1 MEPRPN
7 SSITESRGEQ
17 LGRGAHHG
25 SAAAAHPW
33 SVVLH
38 PSGDNC
44 SFMAGNH
51 ITSQSKEW
59 RVREEEETEG
69 KKTWMA
75 SEQWWRAS
83 SMGAASASTTGNISF
98 RSLAR
103 SACMHQIRSQRGVK
117 ARDRC
122 NFNSKLDIKE
132 QCTE

>member
-7 SSITESRGEQ
+7 SSITKRRGEQ
-17 LGRGAHHG
+17 RGGGAHHG
-25 SAAAAHPW
+25 GAVAAHPW

-75 SEQWWRAS
+75 SEQWWR
-83 SMGAASASTTGNISF
+83 GVLHG
-98 RSLAR
+98 RRLCVHHR
-103 SACMHQIRSQRGVK
+103 EHLVQVLGPQRLH
-117 ARDRC
+117 APD
-122 NFNSKLDIKE
+122 
-132 QCTE
+132 

>member
-17 LGRGAHHG
+17 RGGGAHHG
-25 SAAAAHPW
+25 GAAAAHPW

-75 SEQWWRAS
+75 SEQWWGVS
-83 SMGAASASTTGNISF
+83 SMASGQENEDGVLHGVGAG
-98 RSLAR
+98 
-103 SACMHQIRSQRGVK
+103 G
-117 ARDRC
+117 
-122 NFNSKLDIKE
+122 
-132 QCTE
+132 